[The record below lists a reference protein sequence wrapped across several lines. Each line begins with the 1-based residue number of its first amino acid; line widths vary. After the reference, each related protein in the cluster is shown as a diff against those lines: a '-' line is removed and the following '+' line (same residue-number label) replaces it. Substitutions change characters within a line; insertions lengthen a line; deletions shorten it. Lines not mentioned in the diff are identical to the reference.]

1 MMRFNRELAINEL
14 IDSDANYIN
23 STVYG
28 ALEYLRSILGNG
40 FTGYYLWEDNDLI
53 QECINRD
60 IPSSRYFESD
70 EE

>member
-14 IDSDANYIN
+14 IDSDVNYIN
-23 STVYG
+23 STDDG

-53 QECINRD
+53 QECANRD